1 MVKKKR
7 VGVRKKTA
15 PKTNGV
21 NAAGP
26 HPAGAGDITVVE
38 NTAGSVGARFL
49 RAEL

>member
-1 MVKKKR
+1 MKR
-7 VGVRKKTA
+7 VGVGTKTA

-38 NTAGSVGARFL
+38 NTAGGVEARFSES
-49 RAEL
+49 RIVT